1 MSEAKKRQKGKKT
14 LRVVIRY
21 ILNCLN
27 RNICSI
33 NKMLDM
39 LNENPLTYNQMR
51 KYWIIR
57 TLNDQQRKM
66 YRDKTNRCDDRIV
79 SILQPHVRPIIRSK
93 QGKRVEFGSKLG
105 LSLANGFLKAD
116 TLSCDAYNESK
127 DLIIQTEV
135 YKSLYGYYP
144 ELILADKIYATNGN
158 RSWCK
163 KKVFDFQL
171 HQREDPKI
179 FRLIRRQNAKNN
191 MEDGIKLKEK
201 LVSQNRVMGL
211 IK

>member
-163 KKVFDFQL
+163 KKYSTFSSTKGKTQKSFGLSEGKTQ
-171 HQREDPKI
+171 KI
-179 FRLIRRQNAKNN
+179 IWKTESN
-191 MEDGIKLKEK
+191 
-201 LVSQNRVMGL
+201 
-211 IK
+211 

>member
-1 MSEAKKRQKGKKT
+1 MSEAKKRQKSKKT

-66 YRDKTNRCDDRIV
+66 YRDKTIDV
-79 SILQPHVRPIIRSK
+79 M
-93 QGKRVEFGSKLG
+93 
-105 LSLANGFLKAD
+105 
-116 TLSCDAYNESK
+116 
-127 DLIIQTEV
+127 TE
-135 YKSLYGYYP
+135 
-144 ELILADKIYATNGN
+144 
-158 RSWCK
+158 
-163 KKVFDFQL
+163 
-171 HQREDPKI
+171 
-179 FRLIRRQNAKNN
+179 
-191 MEDGIKLKEK
+191 
-201 LVSQNRVMGL
+201 
-211 IK
+211 